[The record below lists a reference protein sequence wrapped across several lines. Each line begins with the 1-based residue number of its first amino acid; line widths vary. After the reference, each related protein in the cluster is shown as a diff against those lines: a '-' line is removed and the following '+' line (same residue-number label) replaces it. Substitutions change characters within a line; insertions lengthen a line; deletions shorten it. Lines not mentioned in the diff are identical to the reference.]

1 MKSALC
7 TGDLTMAFREI
18 LQLLLGLLVTLC
30 LLALAFSFPNYKVY
44 TENGVGEHVIVR
56 RARWNAPDLFAG
68 RDSSA
73 HSSRASTKKNIQLN
87 ESVTKTRDFPTK
99 AHPIYFHNVRYGGDE
114 NLLSLF
120 VQVWLALYIGF
131 AIYKVINR
139 G

>member
-7 TGDLTMAFREI
+7 TGDLTMALREI
-18 LQLLLGLLVTLC
+18 LQLCFGLLVTLG

-73 HSSRASTKKNIQLN
+73 YPSQASTKTNIQPN
-87 ESVTKTRDFPTK
+87 ESVTKPSDFPVK

-114 NLLSLF
+114 NFLSLF
-120 VQVWLALYIGF
+120 VQVWLALYIVF
-131 AIYKVINR
+131 AIYKVIHR

>member
-7 TGDLTMAFREI
+7 TGDLTMALREI
-18 LQLLLGLLVTLC
+18 LQLCFGLLVTLG
-30 LLALAFSFPNYKVY
+30 LVALAFSFPNYKVY

-68 RDSSA
+68 RDSSE
-73 HSSRASTKKNIQLN
+73 HSSQATTKKNIQPN
-87 ESVTKTRDFPTK
+87 ESVGKTSDLSTK
-99 AHPIYFHNVRYGGDE
+99 AHPIYFHNIRYGGDE

-120 VQVWLALYIGF
+120 VQVWLALYIAF